1 MKEIRNMS
9 NDALLSKLEDLRLEL
24 GIEKRKIAATG
35 VASKKIKTREMKRS
49 IAQILTVLGQR
60 GVKY

>member
-1 MKEIRNMS
+1 MRNMS

>member
-1 MKEIRNMS
+1 MS